1 MKLTVEQVAKAT
13 KLSVA
18 TVRLH
23 AANKKLGKKEG
34 TRRYFSAQD
43 VEAIKASSSS
53 GSAKKKA
60 GKPAT
65 KGKKSAAGRP
75 AARKPATRKPAARTV
90 AGRPAV
96 KPASSTKAPQAA
108 APAPKSEQRS
118 FWDFLRPRPKQKV
131 SLLAAQVKK

>member
-53 GSAKKKA
+53 GSAKKKVGKPKAKGRKPAA
-60 GKPAT
+60 GK
-65 KGKKSAAGRP
+65 P
-75 AARKPATRKPAARTV
+75 AARKPAARTL
-90 AGRPAV
+90 AGRPAA
-96 KPASSTKAPQAA
+96 KPASPAKAPQAA

-131 SLLAAQVKK
+131 SLLDAQVKK